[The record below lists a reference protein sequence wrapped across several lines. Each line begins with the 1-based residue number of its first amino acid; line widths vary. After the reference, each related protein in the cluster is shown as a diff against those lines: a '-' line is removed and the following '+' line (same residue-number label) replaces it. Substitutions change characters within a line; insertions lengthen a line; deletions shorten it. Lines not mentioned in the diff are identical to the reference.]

1 MIGEVLLAPRPG
13 PGLCRDCYTPVPDGE
28 VRCRACEEH
37 EHHLAAF
44 APIAYSVAHESLHRE
59 IAAYKRDA
67 DPSVDA
73 AVRHLTLLLDRFLRA
88 HEHCLAVAAG
98 VDGFDLVCTVPSG
111 SRRRAGTTHP
121 LEHIVGER
129 LAPCSAR
136 YRPLLRRSEL
146 LSTPRRF
153 DARRFVATGP
163 LAGES
168 VLLIDDMWTT
178 GASAQSAAAALHL
191 AGAGAVAAVVI
202 GRYMNRGWARNDE
215 WLRQRAQPLDFG
227 CCVYC
232 ARGRLGDIAQAA

>member
-1 MIGEVLLAPRPG
+1 MIGELLLAPRPG
-13 PGLCRDCYTPVPDGE
+13 PGLCRDCYTPVPDGDE
-28 VRCRACEEH
+28 SCRACREH

-67 DPSVDA
+67 DPSVDV

-88 HEHCLAVAAG
+88 HERCLAAAAG
-98 VDGFDLVCTVPSG
+98 VDGFELVCTVPSG
-111 SRRRAGTTHP
+111 SRRRAGVAHP

-129 LAPCSAR
+129 LAPCAGR
-136 YRPLLRRSEL
+136 YRPLLRRSSL
-146 LSTPRRF
+146 PVTPRRF
-153 DARRFVATGP
+153 DARRFVAIGP

-191 AGAGAVAAVVI
+191 AGAGTVAAVVI
-202 GRYMNRGWARNDE
+202 GRHVNRGWARNDE
-215 WLRQRAQPLDFG
+215 WLRQRAQPLDFRS
-227 CCVYC
+227 CVYC
-232 ARGRLGDIAQAA
+232 ARDRLSDTAQAA